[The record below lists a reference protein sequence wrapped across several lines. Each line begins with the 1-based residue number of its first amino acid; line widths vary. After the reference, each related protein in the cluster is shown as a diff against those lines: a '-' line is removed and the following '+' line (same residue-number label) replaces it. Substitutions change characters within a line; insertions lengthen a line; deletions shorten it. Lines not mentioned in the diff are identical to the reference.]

1 MSGIGSIIDQIK
13 QKQKGLEKKA
23 EMLIE
28 KDKKRILDYVRID
41 QLFVLGEDA
50 DGDKLTPY
58 SSFTRRVKSNEGRN
72 PEIVTLFDEGDFY
85 EGFDLSLIQ
94 GDVLNIY
101 SRDIKAPELIEKYGN
116 RVDDLNEENEEK
128 VETYHLEE
136 NLVPWVLEISV

>member
-1 MSGIGSIIDQIK
+1 MSGIRSIIDQVK
-13 QKQKGLEKKA
+13 QKQKGLEKQA
-23 EMLIE
+23 EILIE
-28 KDKKRILDYVRID
+28 KDKKIILDYVRID
-41 QLFVLGEDA
+41 QLFTLGEDA
-50 DGDKLTPY
+50 DGDKLKPY
-58 SSFTRRVKSNEGRN
+58 APSTRLQKSREGRN

-116 RVDDLNEENEEK
+116 RIDDLNEGNEEK

>member
-1 MSGIGSIIDQIK
+1 MSGIRSIIDQVK
-13 QKQKGLEKKA
+13 QKQKGLEKQA
-23 EMLIE
+23 EILIE
-28 KDKKRILDYVRID
+28 KDKKIILDYVRIN
-41 QLFVLGEDA
+41 QLLELGEDA
-50 DGDKLTPY
+50 DGEKLTPY
-58 SSFTRRVKSNEGRN
+58 SSFTRRVKSREGRN

-116 RVDDLNEENEEK
+116 RIDDLNEGNEEK